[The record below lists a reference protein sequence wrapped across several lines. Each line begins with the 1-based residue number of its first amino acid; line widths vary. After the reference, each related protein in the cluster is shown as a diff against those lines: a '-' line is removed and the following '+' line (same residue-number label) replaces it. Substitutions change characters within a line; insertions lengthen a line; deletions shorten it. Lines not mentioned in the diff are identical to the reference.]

1 MSDDS
6 KVAMVTRAKPEK
18 CRRAREMSAN
28 GKAGRTGFSKWFGFH
43 CEWNEKLL
51 EDFKHQEWH
60 SLT

>member
-6 KVAMVTRAKPEK
+6 KEAMVTRAKPKK

-28 GKAGRTGFSKWFGFH
+28 GKANVIGFSKWFGFL

-51 EDFKHQEWH
+51 ENFKH
-60 SLT
+60 

>member
-18 CRRAREMSAN
+18 CRRAREMRAN
-28 GKAGRTGFSKWFGFH
+28 GKAGRKGFSKWFGFH

-51 EDFKHQEWH
+51 EDFKH
-60 SLT
+60 

>member
-6 KVAMVTRAKPEK
+6 KEAMVTRAKPKK

-28 GKAGRTGFSKWFGFH
+28 GKANVIGFSKWFGFL

-51 EDFKHQEWH
+51 ENFNIP
-60 SLT
+60 LT